1 MLCVKIERVVAEQI
15 RSARMGLGKG
25 AWQLFVEDGEM
36 KMYRRE
42 VEEDG
47 LVVDPLKA
55 THQVK
60 GITGREL
67 CHYFFYPEY
76 RYDWEGI
83 IILIF
88 TNFLT
93 KIIKLFKL
101 NYFVSRYIR
110 NNECH

>member
-1 MLCVKIERVVAEQI
+1 MVADQI

-76 RYDWEGI
+76 RYDWEGRLYI
-83 IILIF
+83 INCNTFLFLRYLIVF
-88 TNFLT
+88 F
-93 KIIKLFKL
+93 
-101 NYFVSRYIR
+101 RYIR
-110 NNECH
+110 NNEYC

>member
-1 MLCVKIERVVAEQI
+1 MMLCVKIERVVAEQI

-83 IILIF
+83 IIL
-88 TNFLT
+88 
-93 KIIKLFKL
+93 
-101 NYFVSRYIR
+101 
-110 NNECH
+110 

>member
-1 MLCVKIERVVAEQI
+1 
-15 RSARMGLGKG
+15 MGLGKG

-76 RYDWEGI
+76 RYDWEGRRYYI
-83 IILIF
+83 I
-88 TNFLT
+88 NY
-93 KIIKLFKL
+93 KIIVFLK
-101 NYFVSRYIR
+101 YFIVFSRYIR
-110 NNECH
+110 NNEHC

>member
-1 MLCVKIERVVAEQI
+1 MTAEQI

-76 RYDWEGI
+76 RYDWEGRFYYI
-83 IILIF
+83 INYKIFVFLKYLIVF
-88 TNFLT
+88 
-93 KIIKLFKL
+93 
-101 NYFVSRYIR
+101 SRYIR
-110 NNECH
+110 NNEHC

>member
-1 MLCVKIERVVAEQI
+1 LVKIERVVGEQI

-76 RYDWEGI
+76 RYDWEGRQLEHFI
-83 IILIF
+83 IIYVIEF
-88 TNFLT
+88 VF
-93 KIIKLFKL
+93 IK
-101 NYFVSRYIR
+101 YFIAFARHIR
-110 NNECH
+110 DNEYS

>member
-1 MLCVKIERVVAEQI
+1 MVAEQI

-67 CHYFFYPEY
+67 SHYFFYPEY
-76 RYDWEGI
+76 RYDWEGQLIDI
-83 IILIF
+83 IIY
-88 TNFLT
+88 NFCTLSINT
-93 KIIKLFKL
+93 FMT
-101 NYFVSRYIR
+101 FSRYIR
-110 NNECH
+110 NNECS